1 MDSLFPVGCFETM
14 SRSRCFCLT
23 VYSEFS
29 YAASSFVIRH
39 QGGSFFM
46 EKNRVWVEGTIV
58 AALAMVLSF
67 IPLQIGS
74 SFSISL
80 GQIPLT
86 LFALRRGWKAG
97 VMSGFIWG
105 ILHFPTGQVYYLS
118 VIQVLIEY
126 PIAFTFA
133 GFAGLFAGKVQS
145 SFAKDEPKQMR
156 QAIIAGALAG
166 AGARYFW
173 HFVAGVV
180 FWGSY
185 ALWGMN
191 PWLFS
196 LVMNGASGIATGAV
210 TIIVLLIIQ
219 KTMPAL
225 FVPEKRKN

>member
-1 MDSLFPVGCFETM
+1 
-14 SRSRCFCLT
+14 
-23 VYSEFS
+23 
-29 YAASSFVIRH
+29 
-39 QGGSFFM
+39 M
-46 EKNRVWVEGTIV
+46 EKKYSVWIEGTIV
-58 AALAMVLSF
+58 AALALVLSL

-97 VMSGFIWG
+97 LLSGFIWG

-133 GFAGLFAGKVQS
+133 GFAGLFSARMHKNVVQ
-145 SFAKDEPKQMR
+145 KNIRGMTTT
-156 QAIIAGALAG
+156 ILLGTIVGV
-166 AGARYFW
+166 GARYFW

-196 LVMNGASGIATGAV
+196 FVMNGASGLATGIV
-210 TIIVLLIIQ
+210 TFVVLLGIER
-219 KTMPAL
+219 TMPSL
-225 FVPEKRKN
+225 FLGNTQN

>member
-1 MDSLFPVGCFETM
+1 
-14 SRSRCFCLT
+14 
-23 VYSEFS
+23 
-29 YAASSFVIRH
+29 
-39 QGGSFFM
+39 M
-46 EKNRVWVEGTIV
+46 EKKYSVWIEGTIV
-58 AALAMVLSF
+58 AALALVLSL

-97 VMSGFIWG
+97 LLSGFIWG

-133 GFAGLFAGKVQS
+133 GFAGLFSKRMQKNVIEENTRGMTTTIVLGT
-145 SFAKDEPKQMR
+145 
-156 QAIIAGALAG
+156 IVGV
-166 AGARYFW
+166 GARYFW
-173 HFVAGVV
+173 HFIAGVV

-191 PWLFS
+191 PWIFS
-196 LVMNGASGIATGAV
+196 FVMNGASGLATGVV
-210 TIIVLLIIQ
+210 TIVVLIGIER
-219 KTMPAL
+219 TMPTL
-225 FVPEKRKN
+225 FLRHSQRQRNSF

>member
-1 MDSLFPVGCFETM
+1 
-14 SRSRCFCLT
+14 
-23 VYSEFS
+23 
-29 YAASSFVIRH
+29 
-39 QGGSFFM
+39 M
-46 EKNRVWVEGTIV
+46 EKKSSVWIEGTIV
-58 AALAMVLSF
+58 AALALVLSL

-97 VMSGFIWG
+97 LLSGFIWG

-133 GFAGLFAGKVQS
+133 GFAGLFSKRMQKNVIEGNTRGMTTTIVLGT
-145 SFAKDEPKQMR
+145 
-156 QAIIAGALAG
+156 IVGV
-166 AGARYFW
+166 GARYFW
-173 HFVAGVV
+173 HFIAGVV

-191 PWLFS
+191 PWIFS
-196 LVMNGASGIATGAV
+196 FVMNGASGLATGVV
-210 TIIVLLIIQ
+210 TIVVLIGIER
-219 KTMPAL
+219 TMPTL
-225 FVPEKRKN
+225 FLRHSQRQRNSF